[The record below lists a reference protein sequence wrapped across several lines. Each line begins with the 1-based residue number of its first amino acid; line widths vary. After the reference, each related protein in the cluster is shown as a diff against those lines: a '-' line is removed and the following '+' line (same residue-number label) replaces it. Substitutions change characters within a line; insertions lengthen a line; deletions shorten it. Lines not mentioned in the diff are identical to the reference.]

1 MRNLVIH
8 EIKKGAE
15 LVSKGEAWRFSFLE
29 VENADEN
36 MNADAVVDATR
47 LTGWVKQ
54 GEIW

>member
-15 LVSKGEAWRFSFLE
+15 LVSKGEPWSFSFLE
-29 VENADEN
+29 VGNADEN
-36 MNADAVVDATR
+36 MNADAVVDGTR

-54 GEIW
+54 AEIW